1 MRLQNKINLYT
12 TVLFIILLIMMNLFV
27 YFVSSYMIIDSEMQR
42 IRAETEKMVESMN
55 ESLNIIPTE
64 ELLRA
69 YVPVDG
75 MVRVVTQDK
84 KAFSPVTSS
93 TEKELSKLKKTF
105 YIGEKS
111 EKITFHN
118 KTYAFISIPIIWTD
132 EHVVNLQVV
141 RSIQPSIAILHVL
154 RMVLIIITI
163 IAMVPVILS
172 SRFLSRFIT
181 RPVTSMIETMTEIRK
196 SGQFKRIQ
204 VNHKSK
210 DELVEMGDTFNH
222 MIDLLE
228 ANFVKQEQFVSN
240 ASHELNTP
248 LTIIESYASL
258 LKRRGQVEP
267 DIFRESVEAIHSEAV
282 QMKELI
288 EQLLLLA
295 KHNEKWN
302 IKKSKVNVAE
312 LVQHSVQSF
321 KKAYHREIKVIQEGG
336 YLIHTDEQKLRQLLF
351 IILDNARKY
360 SDQMIKV
367 YIGSKQQKCVI
378 QISDQGVGISKEDL
392 TKVFDRF
399 YRVDKAR
406 TRSQGGTGLGLSIAK
421 EIANVLGATLDL
433 ESEEKKGTTVTIA
446 LPMN

>member
-12 TVLFIILLIMMNLFV
+12 TVLFVILLIMMNLFV

-84 KAFSPVTSS
+84 KALSPVTSS

-105 YIGEKS
+105 YLGEKS
-111 EKITFHN
+111 KKITFHN

-302 IKKSKVNVAE
+302 IKKSEVNVAE
-312 LVQHSVQSF
+312 LVQHSVKSF
-321 KKAYHREIKVIQEGG
+321 KKAYHREIQVIQEGE

>member
-84 KAFSPVTSS
+84 KALSPVTSS

-105 YIGEKS
+105 YLGEKS
-111 EKITFHN
+111 EKITFHQ

-181 RPVTSMIETMTEIRK
+181 RPVTSIL
-196 SGQFKRIQ
+196 IQ
-204 VNHKSK
+204 
-210 DELVEMGDTFNH
+210 
-222 MIDLLE
+222 
-228 ANFVKQEQFVSN
+228 
-240 ASHELNTP
+240 
-248 LTIIESYASL
+248 
-258 LKRRGQVEP
+258 
-267 DIFRESVEAIHSEAV
+267 
-282 QMKELI
+282 
-288 EQLLLLA
+288 
-295 KHNEKWN
+295 
-302 IKKSKVNVAE
+302 
-312 LVQHSVQSF
+312 
-321 KKAYHREIKVIQEGG
+321 
-336 YLIHTDEQKLRQLLF
+336 
-351 IILDNARKY
+351 
-360 SDQMIKV
+360 
-367 YIGSKQQKCVI
+367 
-378 QISDQGVGISKEDL
+378 
-392 TKVFDRF
+392 
-399 YRVDKAR
+399 
-406 TRSQGGTGLGLSIAK
+406 
-421 EIANVLGATLDL
+421 
-433 ESEEKKGTTVTIA
+433 
-446 LPMN
+446 

>member
-12 TVLFIILLIMMNLFV
+12 TVLFVILLIMMNLFV

-64 ELLRA
+64 DLLRA

-84 KAFSPVTSS
+84 KALSPVTSS

-105 YIGEKS
+105 YLGEKS

-154 RMVLIIITI
+154 KMVLIIITI

-302 IKKSKVNVAE
+302 TKKSEVNVAE

-321 KKAYHREIKVIQEGG
+321 KKAYHREIQVIQEGE

-360 SDQMIKV
+360 SDQKIKV
-367 YIGSKQQKCVI
+367 NIGSKQQKCVI

-421 EIANVLGATLDL
+421 EISNVLGATLDL

>member
-12 TVLFIILLIMMNLFV
+12 TVLFVILLIMMNLFV

-84 KAFSPVTSS
+84 KALSPVTSS

-105 YIGEKS
+105 YLGEKS

-295 KHNEKWN
+295 KHNEKWT
-302 IKKSKVNVAE
+302 IKKSEVNVAE

-321 KKAYHREIKVIQEGG
+321 KKAYHREIQVIQEGE

-378 QISDQGVGISKEDL
+378 KISDQGVGISKEDL

-433 ESEEKKGTTVTIA
+433 ESEERKGTTVTIA